1 MIDLQQNN
9 RNSLIYILINSIIY
23 LFFFPVEKL
32 YYQIKLK
39 PYQMRLLI
47 IANI

>member
-23 LFFFPVEKL
+23 LFFFFQWKSF
-32 YYQIKLK
+32 II
-39 PYQMRLLI
+39 RL
-47 IANI
+47 N